1 MNKKS
6 FSLIAIIGVLAIIWF
21 GFFTKNQNNNK
32 YLSAS
37 LTGINGD
44 GRKVKA
50 FDLNKQFDFAG
61 ESFPVEQFDVKERLD
76 REIMINAYMQS
87 TTVLNIKLAKR
98 YFPIIEPIL
107 AEEGLPDDFKYLA
120 VAESTLRNVTSVAGA
135 KGIWQFMKPTA
146 GQYGLEVNDEID
158 ERYHVEKSTRAAC
171 RLLKDNKRQFG
182 SWLLA
187 AAAYNEGAP
196 RLSKEINEQRAKSYF
211 DLNLNEETSR
221 YVFRI
226 MAIKEIMQHPTDYD
240 FYIDDEHL
248 YNEFSKC
255 SEVTV
260 DAPVANW
267 GDFAA
272 QYGLNYRTFKI
283 YNPWIMS
290 PVFTNKAK
298 KTYTIKIPLDKNK

>member
-1 MNKKS
+1 MKHKFIYFYAIVATLGAAWLLLSGHKK
-6 FSLIAIIGVLAIIWF
+6 AGVSM
-21 GFFTKNQNNNK
+21 T
-32 YLSAS
+32 AS
-37 LTGINGD
+37 LTGMGD
-44 GRKVKA
+44 EIRRVHA
-50 FDLNKQFDFAG
+50 FDLNKQYDFAG
-61 ESFPVEQFDVKERLD
+61 ERYPTEVFDVRERLD

-87 TTVLNIKLAKR
+87 TTALNIKLAAR

-107 AEEGLPDDFKYLA
+107 VEEGLPDDFKYLA

-158 ERYHVEKSTRAAC
+158 ERYHVEKATRAAC
-171 RLLKDNKRQFG
+171 RLLKDNNKRFN

-196 RLSKEINEQRAKSYF
+196 RLAKEIDEQRAKSYF

-226 MAIKEIMQHPTDYD
+226 MAIKEIMKNPNEYEFFLEDK
-240 FYIDDEHL
+240 HL
-248 YNEFSKC
+248 YEGFGEY
-255 SEVTV
+255 SEVSVTEPIV
-260 DAPVANW
+260 NW
-267 GDFAA
+267 ADWAA
-272 QYGLNYRTFKI
+272 HYNLNYRTLKV

-290 PVFTNKAK
+290 AGFSNKLK
-298 KTYTIKIPLDKNK
+298 KNYTIKIPKNN